1 MISQNN
7 IIGRFA
13 MCDEDVSPGI
23 VRDTSKMSRRAFS
36 KLSAA
41 TAGVVAAGVG
51 SWGVA
56 AVPVTEKDVEVTT
69 ADGKCDAVLFYPTG
83 GGTWPAVMIWP
94 DIMSL
99 RPAFRDI
106 GKRLA
111 GEGYVVFIPN
121 IYYRA
126 KKAPVVG
133 DNFNFA
139 RDRAQLPATPA
150 LDKVDQDFTTFLA
163 FIDSQPQTN
172 KAKKMGVQ
180 GYCWGGPP
188 VFHTAGNNPNR
199 IGAAAT
205 FHGGGIV
212 SAQPTSPHTFAAK
225 NPGAEFLNCIAQ
237 NDDMNQPTAKDTL
250 NKTYE
255 DNKQAHHVEVF
266 AANHGWCVAGSD
278 VYNQAEA
285 DRAWALLLPMYKRKL
300 V

>member
-1 MISQNN
+1 
-7 IIGRFA
+7 
-13 MCDEDVSPGI
+13 MCDEEVSPGI
-23 VRDTSKMSRRAFS
+23 VRDTSKMKGLSRRGFA
-36 KLSAA
+36 KLGAA
-41 TAGVVAAGVG
+41 TAGVAAAGYG

-56 AVPVTEKDVEVTT
+56 AVPVEEKDVTVTT
-69 ADGKCDAVLFYPTG
+69 PDGACDAALFYPSG
-83 GGTWPAVMIWP
+83 RGTWPAVLIWP

-111 GEGYVVFIPN
+111 GEGYVVLIPN

-126 KKAPVVG
+126 KKAPVIG

-150 LDKVDQDFTTFLA
+150 MDAVDKDSVAMMTFLDA
-163 FIDSQPQTN
+163 QPQTN
-172 KAKKMGVQ
+172 KRKKAGVQ

-188 VFHTAGNNPNR
+188 VFRTAGNNPTR

-212 SAQPTSPHTFAAK
+212 SAAPTSPHTFAAK
-225 NPGAEFLNCIAQ
+225 NPKAEFLNCIAQ
-237 NDDMNQPTAKDTL
+237 NDDMNQPTAKDIL
-250 NKTYE
+250 NQTY
-255 DNKQAHHVEVF
+255 DANKQAHHVEVF
-266 AANHGWCVAGSD
+266 HANHGWCVAGSD

-285 DRAWALLLPMYKRKL
+285 DRAWALLLPMYKRAL